1 MHFLNSIKDVLVS
14 YGPWGVLLLA
24 FLDSAGIPVSAGM
37 DAMIILVA
45 VQAPDRAWLVAS
57 LAVLGSVAGNVLLF
71 SAARKGRSWTR
82 KEEAAVA
89 PGEPGRFERWFREY
103 GMITLFVPAIVP
115 VIPLPLKVFVISA
128 GIMRA
133 RLATVVAVIGVARV
147 IRYSGEAYLG
157 IKLGQE
163 SLGWLKSQVWVLTA
177 IAFGFCG
184 VVYLAARWNRRRR
197 AQAPVTE

>member
-1 MHFLNSIKDVLVS
+1 MNFLNAIKDALVS

-24 FLDSAGIPVSAGM
+24 FIDSAGIPVSAGM
-37 DAMIILVA
+37 DAIVILVA
-45 VQAPDRAWLVAS
+45 VQTPGRAWLVAA
-57 LAVLGSVAGNVLLF
+57 LAVVGSVAGNIVLF
-71 SAARKGRSWTR
+71 TAARKGRSWAR

-103 GMITLFVPAIVP
+103 GMITIFVPAVVP

-133 RLATVVAVIGVARV
+133 RLATVLAVVGVARV
-147 IRYSGEAYLG
+147 IRYGGEAYLG

-163 SLGWLKSQVWVLTA
+163 SVGWLKDQVWVLTA
-177 IAFGFCG
+177 LAFGFCG
-184 VVYLAARWNRRRR
+184 VVYLAARWNRRRKSGAR
-197 AQAPVTE
+197 